1 MKPWQGKIQRLCNNQ
16 RCPKAMIC
24 THCFRIKQIIYNQ
37 VCPPAWKTTAIC
49 FFCFFLPEQY
59 SKPIAVIDSGN
70 GVIEHRFIEQTAYSI
85 SFGWRKKR
93 SYLFSLI
100 NPSLLEQLDVFFC
113 AEEGQEWTVSTT
125 TATVQCIMK
134 KILQKYSNF
143 SFYCLPLF
151 TTRIKYST
159 LILICALVTL

>member
-1 MKPWQGKIQRLCNNQ
+1 MARKIQRLCNNQ

-70 GVIEHRFIEQTAYSI
+70 GVIEHRFIEQTAYSS

-93 SYLFSLI
+93 SYLFSLT

-113 AEEGQEWTVSTT
+113 AEEGKNE
-125 TATVQCIMK
+125 QCPPQQ
-134 KILQKYSNF
+134 LLCNTLWQKYCKNTVTV
-143 SFYCLPLF
+143 L
-151 TTRIKYST
+151 ST
-159 LILICALVTL
+159 VCPCSQRE